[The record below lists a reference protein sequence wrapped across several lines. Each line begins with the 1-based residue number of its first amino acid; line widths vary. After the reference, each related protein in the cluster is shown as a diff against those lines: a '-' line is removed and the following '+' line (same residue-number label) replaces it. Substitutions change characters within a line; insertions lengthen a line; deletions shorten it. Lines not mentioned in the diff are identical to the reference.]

1 MTAKQK
7 RKRDKKEFRKYIK
20 IADDRVLNTEK
31 AHIELLAADEIFVQ
45 VNYADCYWISNYGRM
60 ANNNRLDKSF
70 RMHKTKES
78 GENPVHWTV
87 VSYDIDGT
95 PCHVQT
101 TPGVL
106 VAEHFLL
113 KNTGCNKLWHIDENI
128 HNNYYKNLIYVSE
141 KEYEFLRKHVIT
153 VEQLGREQEY
163 RDYNTVKGNPA
174 YGIWYFMYARCYPEK
189 SSLIPNACYD
199 EASMCDL
206 WLNDKDAFAEW
217 YSMNYYECG
226 GEKMTID
233 KDLLC
238 RGNKVYAPDKC
249 CLLPQTL
256 NGALASATKPR
267 IKGGKPYA
275 IGVEFSSYRNK
286 YYAKIQPF
294 GEEKAVLLH
303 YWDTEKEA
311 FQEYKLF
318 KESEIRILAL
328 RYRDKLP
335 DHIFDALIK
344 YEVRPYSPYE
354 K

>member
-1 MTAKQK
+1 M
-7 RKRDKKEFRKYIK
+7 
-20 IADDRVLNTEK
+20 
-31 AHIELLAADEIFVQ
+31 
-45 VNYADCYWISNYGRM
+45 
-60 ANNNRLDKSF
+60 
-70 RMHKTKES
+70 
-78 GENPVHWTV
+78 
-87 VSYDIDGT
+87 
-95 PCHVQT
+95 
-101 TPGVL
+101 
-106 VAEHFLL
+106 
-113 KNTGCNKLWHIDENI
+113 
-128 HNNYYKNLIYVSE
+128 
-141 KEYEFLRKHVIT
+141 
-153 VEQLGREQEY
+153 
-163 RDYNTVKGNPA
+163 
-174 YGIWYFMYARCYPEK
+174 
-189 SSLIPNACYD
+189 
-199 EASMCDL
+199 
-206 WLNDKDAFAEW
+206 
-217 YSMNYYECG
+217 
-226 GEKMTID
+226 
-233 KDLLC
+233 LC

-294 GEEKAVLLH
+294 GEERGIILH
-303 YWDTEKEA
+303 YWDTEEEA